1 MRKVHL
7 PRTPEELWP
16 VLDGEPGAAVYAG
29 GTDLLV
35 RMRAE
40 QLNPPALVCLER
52 MEIWRGVREES
63 AALWLGACTTLSE
76 LLRDERVGRRL
87 PLLAAAIAAIGS
99 PQIRNMGTLGG
110 NLCTASPAGDSLPPL
125 YVMKAEVEL
134 CSSRETRRMPI
145 REFITGPGRTQLQR
159 GEVLTGVRVG
169 IPQGFQVHRF
179 EKVGQR
185 KALACAISSMAA
197 LLKLSGDGAVSEG
210 RIAWGSV
217 GPTVVVSAEVEGF
230 LRGRKVTPATVEEA
244 AALAERAVAPIDDVR
259 GSAAYRREVAGNLLR
274 KFLQGIAQKDRK
286 QEPVST

>member
-1 MRKVHL
+1 MREVHL

-16 VLDGEPGAAVYAG
+16 ILDGEPEVAVYAG
-29 GTDLLV
+29 GTDLIV
-35 RMRAE
+35 RMGTGRPD
-40 QLNPPALVCLER
+40 PPSLVCLER
-52 MEIWRGVREES
+52 MESWRGVRDES
-63 AALWLGACTTLSE
+63 GALWLGACTTFSE
-76 LLRDERVGRRL
+76 LLRSGDVCGRL
-87 PLLAAAIAAIGS
+87 PLLAAAVATLGS
-99 PQIRNMGTLGG
+99 PQVRNMGTLGG

-125 YVMKAEVEL
+125 YVMDAAVEL
-134 CSSRETRRMPI
+134 QSSRGTRRMPI

-185 KALACAISSMAA
+185 KALACAIASMAA

-259 GSAAYRREVAGNLLR
+259 GSAAYRRQVAGNLLR
-274 KFLQGIAQKDRK
+274 KLLY
-286 QEPVST
+286 ETL

>member
-1 MRKVHL
+1 MRKVYL

-16 VLDGEPGAAVYAG
+16 ILDGEPEAAVYAG

-35 RMRAE
+35 RMRTG
-40 QLNPPALVCLER
+40 QLDPPTLVCLER
-52 MEIWRGVREES
+52 MEIWRGVREEA
-63 AALWLGACTTLSE
+63 AALWLGACTTLSG

-87 PLLAAAIAAIGS
+87 PLLAEAIAALGS

-145 REFITGPGRTQLQR
+145 REFIAGPGRTRLR
-159 GEVLTGVRVG
+159 KGEILAGVRIGV
-169 IPQGFQVHRF
+169 PEGFQAHRF
-179 EKVGQR
+179 EKIGQR
-185 KALACAISSMAA
+185 KALACAIASLAG
-197 LLKLSGDGAVSEG
+197 LLKLSDDGDVVEA
-210 RIAWGSV
+210 RFAWGSV
-217 GPTVVVSAEVEGF
+217 GPTVVVSAQVEES
-230 LRGRKVTPATVEEA
+230 LRGRKISQSTVEEA

-274 KFLQGIAQKDRK
+274 RFLYEIPRQDRK
-286 QEPVST
+286 

>member
-1 MRKVHL
+1 M
-7 PRTPEELWP
+7 
-16 VLDGEPGAAVYAG
+16 A
-29 GTDLLV
+29 
-35 RMRAE
+35 
-40 QLNPPALVCLER
+40 
-52 MEIWRGVREES
+52 
-63 AALWLGACTTLSE
+63 GACTTFSE
-76 LLRDERVGRRL
+76 LLRSGDVCGRL
-87 PLLAAAIAAIGS
+87 PLLAAAVATLGS
-99 PQIRNMGTLGG
+99 PQVRNMGTLGG
-110 NLCTASPAGDSLPPL
+110 NICTASPAGDSLPPL
-125 YVMKAEVEL
+125 YVMDAAVEL
-134 CSSRETRRMPI
+134 QSSRGTRRMPI

-259 GSAAYRREVAGNLLR
+259 GSAAYRRQVAGNLLR
-274 KFLQGIAQKDRK
+274 KLLY
-286 QEPVST
+286 ETL

>member
-1 MRKVHL
+1 MREVHL
-7 PRTPEELWP
+7 PHTPEELWP
-16 VLDGEPGAAVYAG
+16 ILDGEPEAAVYAG
-29 GTDLLV
+29 GTDLIV
-35 RMRAE
+35 RMGTGRPD
-40 QLNPPALVCLER
+40 PPSLVCLER
-52 MEIWRGVREES
+52 MESWRGVREES
-63 AALWLGACTTLSE
+63 GALWLGACTTFSE
-76 LLRDERVGRRL
+76 LLRSGDVCGRL
-87 PLLAAAIAAIGS
+87 PLLAAAVATLGS
-99 PQIRNMGTLGG
+99 PQVRNMGTLGG
-110 NLCTASPAGDSLPPL
+110 NICTASPAGDSLPPL
-125 YVMKAEVEL
+125 YVMDAAVEL
-134 CSSRETRRMPI
+134 QSSRGTRRMPI

-259 GSAAYRREVAGNLLR
+259 GSAAYRRQVAGNLLR
-274 KFLQGIAQKDRK
+274 KLLY
-286 QEPVST
+286 ETL

>member
-1 MRKVHL
+1 MRAVHL
-7 PRTPEELWP
+7 PHTPEELWP
-16 VLDGEPGAAVYAG
+16 ILDGEPEAAVYAG
-29 GTDLLV
+29 GTDLIV
-35 RMRAE
+35 RMGTGRPD
-40 QLNPPALVCLER
+40 PPSLVCLER
-52 MEIWRGVREES
+52 MESWRGVRDES
-63 AALWLGACTTLSE
+63 GALWLGACTTFSE
-76 LLRDERVGRRL
+76 LLRSGDVCGRL
-87 PLLAAAIAAIGS
+87 PLLAAAVATLGS
-99 PQIRNMGTLGG
+99 PQVRNMGTLGG
-110 NLCTASPAGDSLPPL
+110 NICTASPAGDSLPPL
-125 YVMKAEVEL
+125 YVMDAAVEL
-134 CSSRETRRMPI
+134 QSSRGTRRMPI

-217 GPTVVVSAEVEGF
+217 GPTVVVSAGVEGF

-259 GSAAYRREVAGNLLR
+259 GSAAYRRQVAGNLLR
-274 KFLQGIAQKDRK
+274 KLLY
-286 QEPVST
+286 ETL

>member
-35 RMRAE
+35 RMRAG
-40 QLNPPALVCLER
+40 QLDPPALVCLER
-52 MEIWRGVREES
+52 METWCGVREEA

-76 LLRDERVGRRL
+76 LLRDERVGKRL

-134 CSSRETRRMPI
+134 CSSRETRRMPV
-145 REFITGPGRTQLQR
+145 REFIAGPGRTRLR
-159 GEVLTGVRVG
+159 KGEVLAGVWVDV
-169 IPQGFQVHRF
+169 PQGFQAHRF
-179 EKVGQR
+179 EKIGQR
-185 KALACAISSMAA
+185 KALACAIASLAG
-197 LLKLSGDGAVSEG
+197 LLKFSDDGNLAEA
-210 RIAWGSV
+210 RLAWGSV

-230 LRGRKVTPATVEEA
+230 LRGRKLSQATVEEA
-244 AALAERAVAPIDDVR
+244 AALAERAVMPIDDVR

-286 QEPVST
+286 QEPAST